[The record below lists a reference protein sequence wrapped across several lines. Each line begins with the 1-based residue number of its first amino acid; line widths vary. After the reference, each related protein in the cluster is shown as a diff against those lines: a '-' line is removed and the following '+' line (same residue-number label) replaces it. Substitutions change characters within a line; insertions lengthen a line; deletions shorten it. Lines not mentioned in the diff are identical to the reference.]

1 VDGNNAILVTDQSNH
16 RVRKIAGEGARVTTL
31 AGSSEAGKV
40 DGEGARSR
48 FNLPFALALDER
60 GRLLVAEINNDNCL
74 RVGEV
79 PLAPPKRLAVEPI
92 LNPPSIALEDYG
104 KLLEDTALVDVTFA
118 VDGQRFPAHRC
129 VLAARSAYFAGMFKS
144 GKGMRE
150 GGSSDQ
156 GQDIV
161 LEEVSSGAFRVLLEF
176 LYANRLPEEEG
187 CGQGLG
193 VGEMA
198 RVANRFCCYSHLGRV
213 CLPPFVSRQKRENA
227 GRDNAGK
234 LVRLRA
240 CCKPK
245 HAWKASER

>member
-104 KLLEDTALVDVTFA
+104 KLLEDTAGLYEHCV
-118 VDGQRFPAHRC
+118 GQF
-129 VLAARSAYFAGMFKS
+129 
-144 GKGMRE
+144 RE
-150 GGSSDQ
+150 GMQLGTAMQRLVQAHIS
-156 GQDIV
+156 V
-161 LEEVSSGAFRVLLEF
+161 LEVLEKTAME
-176 LYANRLPEEEG
+176 Y
-187 CGQGLG
+187 
-193 VGEMA
+193 V
-198 RVANRFCCYSHLGRV
+198 
-213 CLPPFVSRQKRENA
+213 
-227 GRDNAGK
+227 
-234 LVRLRA
+234 VRNY
-240 CCKPK
+240 
-245 HAWKASER
+245 HAI